1 VDERLFPF
9 VQLEFP
15 WELGPADGRYV
26 LRAQAGG
33 EPQHVLVLSTH
44 GAARRGRARSGRW
57 RAQPGDPGAAAVA
70 VARATVIDPAAFADE
85 AQAGAWLH
93 GLDPQ
98 AATLGAVAVLNRVL
112 FAQRIAAADAYLH
125 ELSPAQALAIR
136 AGWGG
141 GEQVAHGEWA
151 QARELPWSQ
160 PHVRRRASAL
170 RPQERFARLIGGHE
184 RPLRCEELALRAR
197 LDLDQGRLALAAC
210 ELASAYDAALA
221 ELPGEGRADLDERI
235 AELQGLYAGV
245 AQAARPSA
253 VGQPSVAGEPGAAE
267 QPGAGG
273 EPDEGLLRHALERLE
288 AALRARTAIG
298 FSVK

>member
-1 VDERLFPF
+1 VAERLFPF

-33 EPQHVLVLSTH
+33 EPQHVLVLSTLGVAH
-44 GAARRGRARSGRW
+44 RGRRGRAGPRGR
-57 RAQPGDPGAAAVA
+57 RAQAEDPGAAAVP

-85 AQAGAWLH
+85 TQAGAWLH

-141 GEQVAHGEWA
+141 GEQVAHGAWT
-151 QARELPWSQ
+151 QARELPWSG
-160 PHVRRRASAL
+160 PRARSRASAL
-170 RPQERFARLIGGHE
+170 RPQERFARLLGGHE
-184 RPLRCEELALRAR
+184 RPLRCEELTLRAR
-197 LDLDQGRLALAAC
+197 LDLDQSRLALAAL
-210 ELASAYDAALA
+210 ELAGAYDAALA
-221 ELPGEGRADLDERI
+221 ELPRESREDLHERI
-235 AELQGLYAGV
+235 AELRGLRAGI
-245 AQAARPSA
+245 
-253 VGQPSVAGEPGAAE
+253 GPGAN
-267 QPGAGG
+267 
-273 EPDEGLLRHALERLE
+273 PDDQAVRHALERLE

-298 FSVK
+298 FSLE